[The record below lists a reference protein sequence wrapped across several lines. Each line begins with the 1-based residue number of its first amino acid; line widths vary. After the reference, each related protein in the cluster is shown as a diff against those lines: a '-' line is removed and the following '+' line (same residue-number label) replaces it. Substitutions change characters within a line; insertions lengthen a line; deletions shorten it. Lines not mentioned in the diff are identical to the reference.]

1 MKFKNDNSTEVSGSN
16 LTEVDLS
23 VKLSA
28 TTRSAMANLFLTQ
41 LRMLIKRNFY
51 IRIREKKMLIMDI
64 LSPVIYMVALI
75 AIMKFIRP
83 KVLPAMPLSTPAPIT
98 PAEFKNILY
107 MPDTKE
113 TKTIIDSLSQTF
125 GKNTSF
131 TPTDN
136 IDDMVQKYKELQ
148 GNTVGVVFDNLN
160 SSTKVTY
167 SLRFPDGSVPDKT
180 SGVFVDEDQCPALGE
195 CKAAK
200 YVSSGYIFLQNTLD
214 KILAEKLNP
223 NSNLTSPVMMTQR
236 MPKVVFHQN
245 PTTIL
250 SITSIYFIVA
260 FLSFINSLCTHLVVE
275 KEKKI
280 RPTMQAMGL
289 QETAFWLSWAI
300 VQYFFTTCVVVI
312 STIIIVAINVLPNSN
327 VFLFFLALMF
337 FTLTLITLSFL
348 LSTFFKKSQT
358 AMTLP
363 AFYVFMVTL
372 IYLAIGLTR
381 TYSASTGLV
390 YTTPKWAMVL
400 VCLVSPIA
408 FALYVDNTISM
419 DLSGVGMNF
428 STMQDGYFPN
438 YIPMLMLLLD
448 AVLYYFLSVY
458 LEKVISGDFKRS
470 IHPCFCLFPSYWR
483 KSKIKSGIDNP
494 NFDIEFNADIKDNVE
509 KVPQE
514 FDSKVGIRIM
524 RLLKSF
530 KTTKETITAV
540 DNISLNMYEDE
551 ITCLLGH
558 NGAGKTTLINMLT
571 GFLKPDSGHAMIYG
585 YDVANAGNLEKL
597 KTMIGLCPQENIIH
611 DQLTCKENLRTFA
624 ALKGFSA
631 EEIEDEIDS
640 LLKDLNLTEKA
651 DVFSKNLSG
660 GQKRKLSV
668 GMAFIGKPKVIF
680 LDEPTAGV
688 DPLSRRNMWELLKKY
703 KKNHCILLTT
713 HFMDEADILSDRKA
727 IISKG
732 KLQCYGSSLF
742 LKYNYGIGYHLN
754 LLTDSDGD
762 VGRIQQ
768 HMDNLNASIKLK
780 RTHGSEVAFVIP
792 QKQIDQNRF
801 PDILRSLE
809 EKENDVT
816 KAENLGIKS
825 YGVSMTT
832 LEDVFFQIGQEETVK
847 ESTDEPND
855 DENAPMTNAA
865 PVPEVTYLN
874 NTSFQK
880 YTALFKVFFFNHI
893 RHPMFV
899 IFGMVLPNILVLAS
913 LLINKY
919 MDADNDE
926 NIPVQ
931 LDITSLLYDYAGKAL
946 SAAKPQFL
954 IYNTTT
960 ADADINNVTADIA
973 NVLSVDRTNVDLLT
987 VAPHYIG
994 SNFYWHSNQTLQ
1006 TNQLVHTAIFNSTAV
1021 HAIPTIANYITNTLM
1036 NLGGNFSVF
1045 NISTNNWPWPKL
1057 RKTAAVSGKTFATVY
1072 TLSFAFLFISNGVGI
1087 QAVKDYEFHLRSQLR
1102 VSGVSNTIYWAAK
1115 RTIDLGNALIPVIFL
1130 LIIILAFQVENLN
1143 SAGSILCLVLMCFIY
1158 TACNEQFSYLL
1169 SYAFTS
1175 FESCQSVSPNI
1186 STTIALLPSYA
1197 VLILYMFQ
1205 YVTASKAIH
1214 YVCSIFFPP
1223 YIIFGGIFFIVM
1235 VQMNYNHINKTIDV
1249 AAPIEDFFK
1258 WDNMVLYSILITLFH
1273 VIWMPFLINALDI
1286 WKATGKLRL
1295 AFGLKP
1301 LPVSYDALKDQTVE
1315 ENEDVLVERQRVD
1328 NLVKKKE
1335 FPMATVQKISKI
1347 FGQPDHVCFKS
1358 KKAPKNMKV
1367 AVNDVSFCV
1376 KGGEVL
1382 GLLGPNGAG
1391 KTTCISM
1398 MSGELGIDK
1407 GKIFIRDQNREEE
1420 LFNEMI
1426 GFCPQHDALFPLS
1439 TLREQIQ
1446 CYAELRGICKEDV
1459 QIVVDYYLETMNIKE
1474 HANNYTSKLS
1484 GGTKRK
1490 TSYIMSMIGNPHLVL
1505 FDEPSTGM
1513 DPKSKRFMWD
1523 IISSNFRDSTKGAI
1537 LTTHYMEEAET
1548 LCSRVAIIVNGRMQC
1563 VGSTQ
1568 QLKEK
1573 YGQGY
1578 QLEVKLN
1585 VENPSDMEE
1594 SFQKL
1599 ESHLLTLFP
1608 SMTTA
1613 EAITERR
1620 TYKIPSSEAAPLS
1633 KSFAMLQEAKSN
1645 FDISE
1650 YSFSQATLEQVF
1662 LQFARK
1668 QKDENEIVVEDDTE
1682 NVTV

>member
-1 MKFKNDNSTEVSGSN
+1 
-16 LTEVDLS
+16 
-23 VKLSA
+23 
-28 TTRSAMANLFLTQ
+28 MANLFMTQ

-64 LSPVIYMVALI
+64 ISPVIYMVALI
-75 AIMKFIRP
+75 AIMKLVRP
-83 KVLPAMPLSTPAPIT
+83 KVLPAMPISKPAPVT
-98 PAEFKNILY
+98 PAEFENILY
-107 MPDTKE
+107 TPNTNE
-113 TKTIIDSLSQTF
+113 TRTIIESLNQTI
-125 GKNTSF
+125 GKNTSY
-131 TPTDN
+131 TPADN

-148 GNTVGVVFDNLN
+148 GKTVGVVFDNLN

-167 SLRFPDGSVPDKT
+167 SLRFPDSMVPDKT
-180 SGVFVDEDQCPALGE
+180 TGVFVDEDQCPALGE
-195 CKAAK
+195 CQATK

-214 KILAEKLNP
+214 GILSEKLNP
-223 NSNLTSPVMMTQR
+223 NINLTSPIMLMQM
-236 MPKVVFHQN
+236 MPKRVFHQN

-250 SITSIYFIVA
+250 SLTSIYFIVA

-348 LSTFFKKSQT
+348 MSTFFKKSQM

-363 AFYVFMVTL
+363 AFYIFLVTL
-372 IYLAIGLTR
+372 IYLAVGLTR
-381 TYSASTGLV
+381 TYSASAGLI
-390 YTTPKWAMVL
+390 YTTPLWAMVL
-400 VCLVSPIA
+400 LCLVSPIA
-408 FALYVDNTISM
+408 FALYVDNVSNILLYITMTIIKISIIVVIIINVIIVIIIVIIIIVVIIV
-419 DLSGVGMNF
+419 SV
-428 STMQDGYFPN
+428 
-438 YIPMLMLLLD
+438 
-448 AVLYYFLSVY
+448 VLTFY
-458 LEKVISGDFKRS
+458 LSGDFKRAM
-470 IHPCFCLFPSYWR
+470 HPCFCLFPSYWR

-494 NFDIEFNADIKDNVE
+494 NFDMEFNVDIKENVE
-509 KVPQE
+509 RVPQE

-524 RLLKSF
+524 RLFKSF

-540 DNISLNMYEDE
+540 DNISLNLYEDE

-558 NGAGKTTLINMLT
+558 NGAGKTTLINMLA

-585 YDVANAGNLEKL
+585 YDVANADNLDQL

-611 DQLTCKENLRTFA
+611 DHLTCKENLRTFA

-631 EEIEDEIDS
+631 AEIEDEVDS

-668 GMAFIGKPKVIF
+668 GMAFIGRPKIIF

-754 LLTDSDGD
+754 IHLTTSMFTSSPHPEDK
-762 VGRIQQ
+762 I
-768 HMDNLNASIKLK
+768 NSILMILF
-780 RTHGSEVAFVIP
+780 S
-792 QKQIDQNRF
+792 
-801 PDILRSLE
+801 DILRSLE
-809 EKENDVT
+809 EKENGVT

-847 ESTDEPND
+847 ESSEEPD
-855 DENAPMTNAA
+855 DSNELAPMANAA
-865 PVPEVTYLN
+865 SVPHVNYVKN
-874 NTSFQK
+874 ANFQR
-880 YTALFKVFFFNHI
+880 YTGLLKVFFFNHV
-893 RHPMFV
+893 RHPLFV
-899 IFGMVLPNILVLAS
+899 VFGMLLPNLLVLVS
-913 LLINKY
+913 ILLNKY
-919 MDADNDE
+919 MDSSDNE
-926 NIPVQ
+926 NKPVQ
-931 LDITSLLYDYAGKAL
+931 LDITSLLYDYAGLAQ
-946 SAAKPQFL
+946 SSTKPQFL

-960 ADADINNVTADIA
+960 ADADINNVTEHIGHVVSI
-973 NVLSVDRTNVDLLT
+973 NRTNVDLLT

-994 SNFYWHSNQTLQ
+994 SNFHWVSNQTLAAD
-1006 TNQLVHTAIFNSTAV
+1006 QLANTAIFNSTAV
-1021 HAIPTIANYITNTLM
+1021 HAIPTIANFITNTLLNM
-1036 NLGGNFSVF
+1036 GGNLPVF

-1057 RKTAAVSGKTFATVY
+1057 RNTAAVSGKTFATVY
-1072 TLSFAFLFISNGVGI
+1072 VLSFAFLVLSNGAGI
-1087 QAVKDYEFHLRSQLR
+1087 QVVKDYEFNIRSQLR
-1102 VSGVSNTIYWAAK
+1102 VSGISNSIYWAAK
-1115 RTIDLGNALIPVIFL
+1115 RTLDLGNALIPVIFL
-1130 LIIILAFQVENLN
+1130 LIIILAFQVDNLN
-1143 SAGSILCLVLMCFIY
+1143 SAGSIICLMLICFTY
-1158 TACNEQFSYLL
+1158 TACNQQFSYIL
-1169 SYAFTS
+1169 SYAFKN
-1175 FESCQSVSPNI
+1175 FESCQSVSPNLSSTRDSSTQTKASLIGVRELSIKTTLTAPDCFCHRCNI
-1186 STTIALLPSYA
+1186 SSSFCSLCCLLFFFTF
-1197 VLILYMFQ
+1197 I
-1205 YVTASKAIH
+1205 
-1214 YVCSIFFPP
+1214 SISFL
-1223 YIIFGGIFFIVM
+1223 M
-1235 VQMNYNHINKTIDV
+1235 QVQMNYNFENKTVDV

-1258 WDNMVLYSILITLFH
+1258 WDNMVLYSILITIFH
-1273 VIWMPFLINALDI
+1273 LIWMPFLINALDI

-1301 LPVSYDALKDQTVE
+1301 LPISYDALNDSTAE
-1315 ENEDVLVERQRVD
+1315 ENEDVLEERQRVD
-1328 NLVKKKE
+1328 NIVKKKE

-1347 FGQPDHVCFKS
+1347 FGQPDHLCFKS
-1358 KKAPKNMKV
+1358 KKAHKNMKV

-1420 LFNEMI
+1420 FFSEII

-1446 CYAELRGICKEDV
+1446 CYAEIRGICKED
-1459 QIVVDYYLETMNIKE
+1459 INTIVDYYLETMNIKE

-1490 TSYIMSMIGNPHLVL
+1490 TSYIMSMIGNPHFVL

-1523 IISSNFRDSTKGAI
+1523 IISSNFQDSSKGAI
-1537 LTTHYMEEAET
+1537 LTTHYMEEADT
-1548 LCSRVAIIVNGRMQC
+1548 LCSRVAIIVNGRVQC

-1585 VENPSDMEE
+1585 VENQSDIDK
-1594 SFQKL
+1594 SFKKL
-1599 ESHLLTLFP
+1599 EDHLLTLFP

-1620 TYKIPSSEAAPLS
+1620 TYKIPSNEAAPLS
-1633 KSFAMLQEAKSN
+1633 ESFAMLQEGNFKRFLSLPMSVCLFIISFKS
-1645 FDISE
+1645 FCFVIFVQ
-1650 YSFSQATLEQVF
+1650 YAYGSFLTLKRQTSHDTATPRYLE
-1662 LQFARK
+1662 
-1668 QKDENEIVVEDDTE
+1668 I
-1682 NVTV
+1682 

>member
-1 MKFKNDNSTEVSGSN
+1 
-16 LTEVDLS
+16 
-23 VKLSA
+23 
-28 TTRSAMANLFLTQ
+28 MANLFMTQ

-64 LSPVIYMVALI
+64 ISPVIYMVALI
-75 AIMKFIRP
+75 AIMKLVRP
-83 KVLPAMPLSTPAPIT
+83 KVLPAMPISKPAPVT
-98 PAEFKNILY
+98 PAEFENILY
-107 MPDTKE
+107 TPNTNE
-113 TKTIIDSLSQTF
+113 TRTIIESLNQTI
-125 GKNTSF
+125 GKNTSY
-131 TPTDN
+131 TPADN

-148 GNTVGVVFDNLN
+148 GKTVGVVFDNLN

-167 SLRFPDGSVPDKT
+167 SLRFPDSMVPDKT
-180 SGVFVDEDQCPALGE
+180 TGVFVDEDQCPALGE
-195 CKAAK
+195 CQATK

-214 KILAEKLNP
+214 GILSEKLNP
-223 NSNLTSPVMMTQR
+223 NINLTSPIMLMQM
-236 MPKVVFHQN
+236 MPKRVFHQN

-250 SITSIYFIVA
+250 SLTSIYFIVA

-348 LSTFFKKSQT
+348 MSTFFKKSQM

-363 AFYVFMVTL
+363 AFYIFLVTL
-372 IYLAIGLTR
+372 IYLAVGLTR
-381 TYSASTGLV
+381 TYSASAGLI
-390 YTTPKWAMVL
+390 YTTPLWAMVL
-400 VCLVSPIA
+400 LCLVSPIA
-408 FALYVDNTISM
+408 FALYVDNVS
-419 DLSGVGMNF
+419 
-428 STMQDGYFPN
+428 
-438 YIPMLMLLLD
+438 
-448 AVLYYFLSVY
+448 
-458 LEKVISGDFKRS
+458 DFKRAM
-470 IHPCFCLFPSYWR
+470 HPCFCLFPSYWR

-494 NFDIEFNADIKDNVE
+494 NFDMEFNVDIKENVE
-509 KVPQE
+509 RVPQE

-524 RLLKSF
+524 RLFKSF

-540 DNISLNMYEDE
+540 DNISLNLYEDE

-558 NGAGKTTLINMLT
+558 NGAGKTTLINMLA

-585 YDVANAGNLEKL
+585 YDVANADNLDQL

-611 DQLTCKENLRTFA
+611 DHLTCKENLRTFA

-631 EEIEDEIDS
+631 AEIEDEVDS

-668 GMAFIGKPKVIF
+668 GMAFIGRPKIIF

-754 LLTDSDGD
+754 IHLTTSMFTSSPHPEDK
-762 VGRIQQ
+762 I
-768 HMDNLNASIKLK
+768 NSILMILF
-780 RTHGSEVAFVIP
+780 S
-792 QKQIDQNRF
+792 
-801 PDILRSLE
+801 DILRSLE
-809 EKENDVT
+809 EKENGVT

-847 ESTDEPND
+847 ESSEEPD
-855 DENAPMTNAA
+855 DSNELAPMANAA
-865 PVPEVTYLN
+865 SVPHVNYVKN
-874 NTSFQK
+874 ANFQR
-880 YTALFKVFFFNHI
+880 YTGLLKVFFFNHV
-893 RHPMFV
+893 RHPLFV
-899 IFGMVLPNILVLAS
+899 VFGMLLPNLLVLVS
-913 LLINKY
+913 ILLNKY
-919 MDADNDE
+919 MDSSDNE
-926 NIPVQ
+926 NKPVQ
-931 LDITSLLYDYAGKAL
+931 LDITSLLYDYAGLAQ
-946 SAAKPQFL
+946 SSTKPQFL

-960 ADADINNVTADIA
+960 ADADINNVTEHIGHVVSI
-973 NVLSVDRTNVDLLT
+973 NRTNVDLLT

-994 SNFYWHSNQTLQ
+994 SNFHWVSNQTLAAD
-1006 TNQLVHTAIFNSTAV
+1006 QLANTAIFNSTAV
-1021 HAIPTIANYITNTLM
+1021 HAIPTIANFITNTLLNM
-1036 NLGGNFSVF
+1036 GGNLPVF

-1057 RKTAAVSGKTFATVY
+1057 RNTAAVSGKTFATVY
-1072 TLSFAFLFISNGVGI
+1072 VLSFAFLVLSNGAGI
-1087 QAVKDYEFHLRSQLR
+1087 QVVKDYEFNIRSQLR
-1102 VSGVSNTIYWAAK
+1102 VSGISNSIYWAAK
-1115 RTIDLGNALIPVIFL
+1115 RTLDLGNALIPVIFL
-1130 LIIILAFQVENLN
+1130 LIIILAFQVDNLN
-1143 SAGSILCLVLMCFIY
+1143 SAGSIICLMLICFTY
-1158 TACNEQFSYLL
+1158 TACNQQFSYIL
-1169 SYAFTS
+1169 SYAFKN
-1175 FESCQSVSPNI
+1175 FESCQSVSPNLS
-1186 STTIALLPSYA
+1186 ST
-1197 VLILYMFQ
+1197 
-1205 YVTASKAIH
+1205 
-1214 YVCSIFFPP
+1214 
-1223 YIIFGGIFFIVM
+1223 
-1235 VQMNYNHINKTIDV
+1235 VQMNYNFENKTVDV

-1258 WDNMVLYSILITLFH
+1258 WDNMVLYSILITIFH
-1273 VIWMPFLINALDI
+1273 LIWMPFLINALDI

-1301 LPVSYDALKDQTVE
+1301 LPISYDALNDSTAE
-1315 ENEDVLVERQRVD
+1315 ENEDVLEERQRVD
-1328 NLVKKKE
+1328 NIVKKKE

-1347 FGQPDHVCFKS
+1347 FGQPDHLCFKS
-1358 KKAPKNMKV
+1358 KKAHKNMKV

-1420 LFNEMI
+1420 FFSEII

-1446 CYAELRGICKEDV
+1446 CYAEIRGICKED
-1459 QIVVDYYLETMNIKE
+1459 INTIVDYYLETMNIKE

-1490 TSYIMSMIGNPHLVL
+1490 TSYIMSMIGNPHFVL

-1523 IISSNFRDSTKGAI
+1523 IISSNFQDSSKGAI
-1537 LTTHYMEEAET
+1537 LTTHYMEEADT
-1548 LCSRVAIIVNGRMQC
+1548 LCSRVAIIVNGRVQC

-1585 VENPSDMEE
+1585 VENQSDIDK
-1594 SFQKL
+1594 SFKKL
-1599 ESHLLTLFP
+1599 EDHLLTLFP

-1620 TYKIPSSEAAPLS
+1620 TYKIPSNEAAPLS
-1633 KSFAMLQEAKSN
+1633 ESFAMLQEGNFKRFLSLPMSVCLFIISFKS
-1645 FDISE
+1645 FCFVIFVQ
-1650 YSFSQATLEQVF
+1650 YAYGSFLTLKRQTSHDTATPRYLE
-1662 LQFARK
+1662 
-1668 QKDENEIVVEDDTE
+1668 I
-1682 NVTV
+1682 